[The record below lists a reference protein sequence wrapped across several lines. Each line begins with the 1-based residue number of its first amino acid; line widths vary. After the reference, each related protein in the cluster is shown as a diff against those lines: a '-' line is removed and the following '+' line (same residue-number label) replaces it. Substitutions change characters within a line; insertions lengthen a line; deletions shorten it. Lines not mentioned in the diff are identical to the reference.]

1 MCACKILQRWY
12 QTLCP
17 WNFHWDLTRKSTAE
31 VLNSVKWA
39 LLDISQSVRRNWSP
53 GKQASISSSYSESLL
68 ECWKSVLTSLFSL
81 RREADWRSCPQMHF
95 HDFHS
100 LSEGA
105 APSISCVEV
114 FRTVIKKKNTLSQ
127 ETRMKINH
135 HWVWVYSTG
144 RERVWSF
151 SSSSEGCVFY
161 LFVWWTLHLTSQ
173 GFPTPALHQ
182 LPANQTIRLVHT
194 LFLDAT
200 SGFHRNCFKLHPLS
214 QLELFIISPPLWNH
228 LWFPW

>member
-135 HWVWVYSTG
+135 HWVVS
-144 RERVWSF
+144 
-151 SSSSEGCVFY
+151 VFY
-161 LFVWWTLHLTSQ
+161 WEGKSLKLQLFFRRLCVLSICVMDTSSHI
-173 GFPTPALHQ
+173 PR
-182 LPANQTIRLVHT
+182 LPHSSTAPITCQSDYQISTHT
-194 LFLDAT
+194 FF
-200 SGFHRNCFKLHPLS
+200 GC
-214 QLELFIISPPLWNH
+214 H
-228 LWFPW
+228 LWFP